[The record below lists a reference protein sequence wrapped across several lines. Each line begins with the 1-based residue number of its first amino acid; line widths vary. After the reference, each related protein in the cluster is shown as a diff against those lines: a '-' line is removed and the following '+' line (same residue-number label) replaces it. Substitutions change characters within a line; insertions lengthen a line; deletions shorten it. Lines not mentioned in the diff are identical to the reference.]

1 MCMLGCGLCGDLV
14 VSIFRRIVVD
24 ESRVTAAVWGPFDQF
39 LITGHEDGT
48 LAQYN
53 ITEVSHASISPS
65 FPLPPSPS
73 LSSLPP
79 FFSLP
84 LPPSPSLSLPLSL
97 SFPLFLPLPS
107 TSHFCS
113 SFLFLPLPLS
123 PPLSFPFP
131 SQIYKLVSTDP
142 LVNTSKINISQC
154 LINHFRVKG
163 VYTRCENTRG

>member
-1 MCMLGCGLCGDLV
+1 MHARVWLCGDLV
-14 VSIFRRIVVD
+14 VSNFRRIVVD

-53 ITEVSHASISPS
+53 ITEVT
-65 FPLPPSPS
+65 L
-73 LSSLPP
+73 
-79 FFSLP
+79 
-84 LPPSPSLSLPLSL
+84 LSLHLLSPFL
-97 SFPLFLPLPS
+97 SFFLSFLFASSS

-123 PPLSFPFP
+123 PPLSSPFS

-154 LINHFRVKG
+154 LINHL
-163 VYTRCENTRG
+163 E

>member
-1 MCMLGCGLCGDLV
+1 MCMLRCGLCGDLV
-14 VSIFRRIVVD
+14 VLIFRRIVVD

-53 ITEVSHASISPS
+53 ITEVSLLSLHLLSPFS
-65 FPLPPSPS
+65 FP
-73 LSSLPP
+73 
-79 FFSLP
+79 F
-84 LPPSPSLSLPLSL
+84 
-97 SFPLFLPLPS
+97 FLPLPS

-113 SFLFLPLPLS
+113 SFLFFPIPLS

-154 LINHFRVKG
+154 LINHL
-163 VYTRCENTRG
+163 E

>member
-65 FPLPPSPS
+65 F
-73 LSSLPP
+73 SLPFPP
-79 FFSLP
+79 FPLSLP
-84 LPPSPSLSLPLSL
+84 SSPSLSLPFPPLSL
-97 SFPLFLPLPS
+97 FSCLFLYLPLLLFLPL
-107 TSHFCS
+107 S
-113 SFLFLPLPLS
+113 SLPLS
-123 PPLSFPFP
+123 PPLSSSFP
-131 SQIYKLVSTDP
+131 SQIYKLVSTES

-154 LINHFRVKG
+154 VINHFRVKG